1 MELSDKALKN
11 LIVLACQRL
20 SGESQTFSVDAMV
33 ELWSD
38 IKSAQDYLASRKDR
52 PVSAAQENA

>member
-20 SGESQTFSVDAMV
+20 SGEAQTFSVDAMV

-38 IKSAQDYLASRKDR
+38 IKSAQDYL
-52 PVSAAQENA
+52 VSKQDVPAQEHA

>member
-20 SGESQTFSVDAMV
+20 SGEAQTFGVDAMV

-38 IKSAQDYLASRKDR
+38 IKSAQDYL
-52 PVSAAQENA
+52 VSKQDVPAQEHA